1 MKQASIAT
9 SSVESWDS
17 RTRAIEKVAMNAAAI
32 AESTQAMLSREVDI
46 VIPVVAR
53 LFTEQEQK
61 ALNNQ
66 VIRKLGILDSR
77 LHLVGM
83 YEAIV
88 HNVYEKQLFQR
99 VIPSLPQ
106 KLIPRWKRLMY
117 EPRAGA
123 LDQLLR

>member
-1 MKQASIAT
+1 
-9 SSVESWDS
+9 
-17 RTRAIEKVAMNAAAI
+17 MNAAAI
-32 AESTQAMLSREVDI
+32 ADSTQAMLSCEIHV

-53 LFTEQEQK
+53 LLTESEQK
-61 ALNNQ
+61 SLNNQ

-88 HNVYEKQLFQR
+88 NNVYERQLFQK

-117 EPRAGA
+117 EPKAGA
-123 LDQLLR
+123 LDRILR

>member
-1 MKQASIAT
+1 MKEASIAANP
-9 SSVESWDS
+9 VESWDN
-17 RTRAIEKVAMNAAAI
+17 RTRAIEKVATNAAAI
-32 AESTQAMLSREVDI
+32 ADSTQAMLSREINI
-46 VIPVVAR
+46 VIPFVAR
-53 LFTEQEQK
+53 LMTEPEQTS
-61 ALNNQ
+61 LNNQ

-88 HNVYEKQLFQR
+88 NNGHEKQLF
-99 VIPSLPQ
+99 VKAIPSLPQ

-123 LDQLLR
+123 LDHILR